1 MTTRRILLTRAAA
14 AVAAVT
20 GLAFSSG
27 AFTTAEMT
35 REFEIGVAS
44 DDEAQLSIQPQGV
57 DSPAI
62 SLEKENGREI
72 LKIDGDSLPSSGTA
86 TIGSFDT
93 IDQAESLQTEAFA
106 ITNENEIGDDDEGA
120 AELDITIGL
129 GKGAPSIEVSLAVA
143 PATNPGEPGDD
154 EAEFDDEDEDP
165 IEVIKEGEQETIESV
180 DFGDQVVGGFVI
192 DSGELDSDQDETDLT
207 LTITA
212 ERSDTA

>member
-93 IDQAESLQTEAFA
+93 IDQAKSLQTEAFA
-106 ITNENEIGDDDEGA
+106 ITNENEIGEVDREA
-120 AELDITIGL
+120 AALDITIGL
-129 GKGAPSIEVSLAVA
+129 DVEGQSDTDLTLAVA
-143 PATNPGEPGDD
+143 PDGSDRQDAGNNGELDAVVIREND
-154 EAEFDDEDEDP
+154 EHTFE
-165 IEVIKEGEQETIESV
+165 EVEYE
-180 DFGDQVVGGFVI
+180 DQVVGGFVI
-192 DSGELDSDQDETDLT
+192 DSGQDDLSAE